1 MKKLPTI
8 ISVIILLI
16 SPVYLKAQVINNE
29 KEEITRVIN
38 LYLAV
43 TDSKD
48 SSAIAKAF
56 HPDAKLMSVL
66 KSGILKQMTQA
77 EWWARVSK
85 ITNPKVRKSNVT
97 ILDVTG
103 ISAVVKVE
111 FETSCDHISLL
122 KINNEWKIINKSL
135 SIVL

>member
-1 MKKLPTI
+1 MVLLP
-8 ISVIILLI
+8 SV
-16 SPVYLKAQVINNE
+16 
-29 KEEITRVIN
+29 
-38 LYLAV
+38 
-43 TDSKD
+43 
-48 SSAIAKAF
+48 
-56 HPDAKLMSVL
+56 SVL

-85 ITNPKVRKSNVT
+85 ITNPKVRKSNIT

-111 FETSCDHISLL
+111 FETSSDHISLL
-122 KINNEWKIINKSL
+122 KIDNEWKIINKSL